1 MEKTTKEN
9 SRKGNA
15 KAKDAGV
22 MGSMDRRFVLIVA
35 AIGVLIVALVA
46 IIRVQANK
54 VPEVVPYDYDLAEYI
69 TLPEYKELPYYV
81 AQAELTDE
89 ELETEIQNQLK
100 SNSVTTN
107 VEEGVVEDG
116 DTVNISFEGRIDGET
131 FEGGSSDSYDVT
143 IGTTSMIDGFIE
155 GLIGKNIGETVT
167 LDLQFPEDYHSEE
180 VAGKPVVFDVTLNY
194 KKVTTVPELTDE
206 YVKENTDYETVEEYR
221 EGLRAELIESRQQS
235 IDQSMNTEM
244 WNYVVENAEV
254 LKYPE
259 AELAEAMVTADEM
272 EATYQQQAQSY
283 GIEWAD
289 YLSMFMGTDEEGFQK
304 MKEEYAQNIV
314 KNEMTMY
321 SIARAEKL
329 ELSEKEYKQRI
340 AEILESSE
348 LTEETFE
355 QYYGQTIR
363 EYADANGWKK
373 SFLMDKVYE
382 KIRELGKEVT
392 KEEYDAIIAERQAAG
407 TDAEGVTIVEGEG
420 ENVDVSEGE
429 DESES
434 SGN

>member
-15 KAKDAGV
+15 KAKDAGM

-81 AQAELTDE
+81 TQAELTDE

-107 VEEGVVEDG
+107 VEEGVVEEG
-116 DTVNISFEGRIDGET
+116 DTVNIAFEGRIDGET

-143 IGTTSMIDGFIE
+143 IGTTSMIDGFID

-167 LDLQFPEDYHSEE
+167 LDLQFPDDYQSAE

-221 EGLRAELIESRQQS
+221 EGLRAELTESRQQS

-254 LKYPE
+254 IKYPE
-259 AELAEAMVTADEM
+259 TELANAMVTADEM
-272 EATYQQQAQSY
+272 EASYRQQAQSY

-289 YLSMFMGTDEEGFQK
+289 YLSMFLGTDEEGFQA

-314 KNEMTMY
+314 KNEMVLY

-329 ELSEKEYKQRI
+329 ELSEKEYKQKI
-340 AEILESSE
+340 DEILESSE
-348 LTEETFE
+348 LTEETFQ

-363 EYADANGWKK
+363 EYADANGWKT

-420 ENVDVSEGE
+420 GNVDVSGEAEGS
-429 DESES
+429 DN